1 MVGSGP
7 KNIRQ
12 DPALARTYA
21 GLLAASNALVSRRA
35 VRRPPPAAA
44 PPAGFRPAAM
54 AEIPRLMAGAKDI
67 HRITAAALCYA
78 FEDPAK
84 DGKVEPDGYA
94 ERLLSSDEIRDFSPR
109 PGTDQKPISRY
120 SELFHALHSR
130 LPERVS
136 ASQSTGQPSLI
147 SQPVSAKQSGS
158 EKSTISVVNRAAQI
172 ISDFDPGGTNI
183 SSAKIENYQVLLPRA
198 RALEVLERSHPLNWH
213 DAAPDIFESVGPAT
227 RTAKRNWL
235 PDPNPDPI
243 AWEKKAQV
251 EKKGII
257 YEVAVWPWSESV
269 TLRVENAIRI
279 EEFDNNLAAVES
291 GQGAGAGTLERH
303 LSYKYSLESCVR
315 SDYGIITEDLS
326 GLDID
331 EGTFVGR
338 AVSLDTLDQS
348 HIGHLTVA
356 DLRDL
361 VDSQRLSVEIPA
373 DLEEKDTRK
382 VGVARAILRE
392 MGEQAKAEDPWLLTI
407 TASKRLRY
415 TVPQYAPVEIWATL
429 TWMAPALLFVF
440 MNRAVCQIPQFIT
453 EEISQGVTLK
463 LTKGT

>member
-21 GLLAASNALVSRRA
+21 GLLAASNAMVSKSA

-54 AEIPRLMAGAKDI
+54 AEIPRLMAGAKEI

-84 DGKVEPDGYA
+84 DGKVEPGGYA
-94 ERLLSSDEIRDFSPR
+94 EGLLSKEEIRRFNPR
-109 PGTDQKPISRY
+109 PGTDQRPISRY
-120 SELFHALHSR
+120 SELFHALHSQ
-130 LPERVS
+130 LPQPAS
-136 ASQSTGQPSLI
+136 AGQSTGQPSLI
-147 SQPVSAKQSGS
+147 SQPVSAEQSGA
-158 EKSTISVVNRAAQI
+158 EKPEILVVNRSAQI

-183 SSAKIENYQVLLPRA
+183 SSAKIENYQVLLPRQ

-227 RTAKRNWL
+227 RTAQRRWVA
-235 PDPNPDPI
+235 DPEPDPI
-243 AWEKKAQV
+243 AWEKNAQ
-251 EKKGII
+251 EKGQGII

-269 TLRVENAIRI
+269 TLRVENAIKI
-279 EEFDNNLAAVES
+279 DKFKNDLAGE
-291 GQGAGAGTLERH
+291 GGLEKH
-303 LSYKYSLESCVR
+303 LSYEYSLESCVR
-315 SDYGIITEDLS
+315 SDYGVITEDLS

-331 EGTFVGR
+331 EGTFDGKAA
-338 AVSLDTLDQS
+338 AVDSLPDS
-348 HIGHLTVA
+348 HVSHLTVA

-361 VDSQRLSVEIPA
+361 VESQGLRTVVPE
-373 DLEEKDTRK
+373 DLKDDVKQKETDRR
-382 VGVARAILRE
+382 VGVAKAIVRE
-392 MGEQAKAEDPWLLTI
+392 MSQQTATEDPWLLTI

-415 TVPQYAPVEIWATL
+415 TVPQYAPVELWATL
-429 TWMAPALLFVF
+429 TWVAPALLFVF
-440 MNRAVCQIPQFIT
+440 LNRAVCQIPQFIT
-453 EEISQGVTLK
+453 DEIAQGVTLK